1 MPTTIQCEVDDVKP
15 TESNL
20 AIINTLNHLVD
31 RINILSDQIHECM
44 KISNQF
50 INQSSNSINFDDNT
64 HAAYVYNRSLLYI
77 KEKLIGLKQSNQS
90 IIKSLHRYQC
100 SVEKLIYKIIQETA
114 TSNQTE
120 NLRIKSRR
128 NKNDDTVQQVV
139 NAEGQLLKNLKCS
152 LESKL
157 QILLNTIKN
166 IKCIQYKLDQWIT
179 EHEQSADQCNKSK
192 QTTSRLTTVK
202 SIVPSRDNQDEK
214 LDEAYTT
221 SLNLEKVMKTIESTS
236 SRANTLQL
244 DLTLMFDRIQQVING
259 TRNSVFYALTG
270 ECTLLTKQMHRLFL
284 TNLKHKMAHNQNL
297 KIICQLMSQTSNKS
311 NNKFMQKLLQNDEQL
326 QTVRSE
332 INDQYNRFNQY
343 LQADLN
349 IIRMRRKQHY
359 EQMLHSNNI
368 SLSPTITKVNL
379 RQHTI

>member
-44 KISNQF
+44 KI
-50 INQSSNSINFDDNT
+50 
-64 HAAYVYNRSLLYI
+64 
-77 KEKLIGLKQSNQS
+77 K
-90 IIKSLHRYQC
+90 
-100 SVEKLIYKIIQETA
+100 TA

-270 ECTLLTKQMHRLFL
+270 ECTLLTKQM
-284 TNLKHKMAHNQNL
+284 
-297 KIICQLMSQTSNKS
+297 S

>member
-1 MPTTIQCEVDDVKP
+1 MTNTTTTKDSNESRKQENNDYKKLRTTAMPTTTQFEVDDVKP
-15 TESNL
+15 TASNL
-20 AIINTLNHLVD
+20 VIINTLNHLVD
-31 RINILSDQIHECM
+31 RINILSDHTNTCM

-50 INQSSNSINFDDNT
+50 INQSSQSINFDNNT
-64 HAAYVYNRSLLYI
+64 HAIYVYNRSLLYI
-77 KEKLIGLKQSNQS
+77 KEKLIGLKQSNQG
-90 IIKSLHRYQC
+90 IIKSLYRLRC
-100 SVEKLIYKIIQETA
+100 SVEKLIYKIIQEIA
-114 TSNQTE
+114 TSNQTD

-128 NKNDDTVQQVV
+128 NKNDDVVQQVI
-139 NAEGQLLKNLKCS
+139 NAECQLLKSLKCS

-166 IKCIQYKLDQWIT
+166 IKCIQHKLDQWII
-179 EHEQSADQCNKSK
+179 EHEQSADQCNKFK
-192 QTTSRLTTVK
+192 QTVPRLTT
-202 SIVPSRDNQDEK
+202 IDNQDET
-214 LDEAYTT
+214 LDEVYTT
-221 SLNLEKVMKTIESTS
+221 SLNLEKVLKTIESTS
-236 SRANTLQL
+236 FRANTLQL
-244 DLTLMFDRIQQVING
+244 DLTLMFDRIEQVISD

-270 ECTLLTKQMHRLFL
+270 ECTLLTKQM
-284 TNLKHKMAHNQNL
+284 
-297 KIICQLMSQTSNKS
+297 S

-343 LQADLN
+343 LQVDLN

-368 SLSPTITKVNL
+368 SLSPIITKVNL